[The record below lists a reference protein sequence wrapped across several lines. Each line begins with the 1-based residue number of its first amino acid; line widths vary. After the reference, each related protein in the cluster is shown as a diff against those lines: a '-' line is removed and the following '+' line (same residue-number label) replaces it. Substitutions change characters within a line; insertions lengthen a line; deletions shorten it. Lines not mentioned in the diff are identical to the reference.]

1 MIRKSNGSSR
11 RIFTFPAV
19 HPSESISPST
29 LLNSLIDLGRSISGY
44 KSKFLATNEGN
55 ARETFRHVS
64 NLLVFLEEVRDLA
77 SILPD
82 AVVLSL
88 SELHLTFQ
96 RLRYL
101 LEDCTTD
108 GARVWMLVR
117 SDQVAN
123 LFRILIRAI
132 ATDLDV
138 FPLGLVHVSK
148 EAKDI
153 VDLII
158 RQVRKA
164 KFESDPDDIR
174 VSMDLMWV
182 LSRLENG
189 IVPDPNTIKRVL
201 DHLRIRKW
209 SDCNKEVK
217 FLDSEIGIE
226 CFDAEKKK
234 ELELLSSLMAFMNYC
249 RGVVFDPVDSEE
261 RNQINT
267 SSEVLKGINVDDL
280 RCPISL
286 ELMSDPVTLSTGHT
300 YDRGSIMKWFRSGNA
315 TCPKTGERLTTTEF
329 VPNLAIRGIIQQY
342 RIENGCVVAESSPK
356 SRDISETVLAGS
368 IAAENALKILAGF
381 LVNKLAYGSLQ
392 EMNKAAIEI
401 RVLTRKSIFNRSCL
415 VDAGTVPY
423 LLNLLLSEDQE
434 NAIAALLNLS
444 KHSKSKD
451 IIVENGGLDLIV
463 HVLRKGIKIES
474 RQNAAATLFYIA
486 SIQEFRILIGEHPGA
501 LRGLVELV
509 RNGNDRAKKNALIA
523 IFGLLSHSGNH
534 WRVLAAGA
542 VPLLLNLLKDS
553 DREDLMTDS
562 LAILS
567 TLAEN
572 LDGAVAILRRGALQ
586 QIVGLLETSTSR
598 AAKEHCVSLLLALCI
613 NGGLDTVG
621 RLVKTP
627 SLMGPLYSQ
636 LSDGTSRARKKGG
649 ALIRVL
655 HEFCERRSS
664 TSATSD
670 PPQER
675 FVHVW

>member
-19 HPSESISPST
+19 HPCESISPST
-29 LLNSLIDLGRSISGY
+29 LLNSLIDLGQSISGY
-44 KSKFLATNEGN
+44 KSKFFATNKVN

-64 NLLVFLEEVRDLA
+64 NLLVFLEEVRDRA

-88 SELHLTFQ
+88 SKLHLTSQ

-108 GARVWMLVR
+108 GARVWMLMR
-117 SDQVAN
+117 SDEVAN

-138 FPLGLVHVSK
+138 FPLGLVHVSS

-182 LSRLENG
+182 LNRLENG
-189 IVPDPNTIKRVL
+189 IVPDPNTIKQVL

-209 SDCNKEVK
+209 SDCNNEVK

-226 CFDAEKKK
+226 CFEAEKKK
-234 ELELLSSLMAFMNYC
+234 ELELLSSLMAFTSYC
-249 RGVVFDPVDSEE
+249 RGVVFDSVDSEE

-267 SSEVLKGINVDDL
+267 SSEILKGINVDDL

-342 RIENGCVVAESSPK
+342 RVENGCVLAESSRK
-356 SRDISETVLAGS
+356 SRDISRTVLAGS
-368 IAAENALKILAGF
+368 VAAENALKILAGF
-381 LVNKLAYGSLQ
+381 LVNKVAYGGLQ

-401 RVLTRKSIFNRSCL
+401 RVLTRTSIFNRSCL

-423 LLNLLLSEDQE
+423 LLNLLLSEVQE

-474 RQNAAATLFYIA
+474 RQHAAATLFYIA
-486 SIQEFRILIGEHPGA
+486 SIQEFRIVIGEHPGA
-501 LRGLVELV
+501 LRGLLELV

-553 DREDLMTDS
+553 DREDHITDS

-586 QIVGLLETSTSR
+586 QILGLLETSTSR
-598 AAKEHCVSLLLALCI
+598 EAKEHCVSLLLALCI

-621 RLVKTP
+621 RLLKSP

-636 LSDGTSRARKKGG
+636 LSDGTSRARKKAG

-664 TSATSD
+664 TSATSV

>member
-1 MIRKSNGSSR
+1 MIRKTNGSSR
-11 RIFTFPAV
+11 RIFMFPAV
-19 HPSESISPST
+19 HPCESISPST
-29 LLNSLIDLGRSISGY
+29 LLNSLIDIGRSISGY
-44 KSKFLATNEGN
+44 KSKFFVTNKVN

-64 NLLVFLEEVRDLA
+64 NLLVFLEEVRDGA

-138 FPLGLVHVSK
+138 FPLGLVHVSS
-148 EAKDI
+148 EAKDM

-182 LSRLENG
+182 LNRLENG
-189 IVPDPNTIKRVL
+189 IVPDPNTIKQVL
-201 DHLRIRKW
+201 DHLRIRKC
-209 SDCNKEVK
+209 SDCNNEVK

-226 CFDAEKKK
+226 CFEAEKKK
-234 ELELLSSLMAFMNYC
+234 ELELLSSLMAFMSYC
-249 RGVVFDPVDSEE
+249 RGVVFDSVDSED

-267 SSEVLKGINVDDL
+267 SSEILKGINVDDL

-342 RIENGCVVAESSPK
+342 RVENGCVLAESSRK
-356 SRDISETVLAGS
+356 SRDISRTVLAGS
-368 IAAENALKILAGF
+368 VVAENALKILAGF

-401 RVLTRKSIFNRSCL
+401 RVLTRTSIFNRSCL

-423 LLNLLLSEDQE
+423 LLNLLLSEVQE

-501 LRGLVELV
+501 LRGLLELV

-553 DREDLMTDS
+553 DREDHITDS

-572 LDGAVAILRRGALQ
+572 LDGAVAILRHGALQ
-586 QIVGLLETSTSR
+586 QILGLLETSTSR
-598 AAKEHCVSLLLALCI
+598 EAKEHCVSLLLALCI
-613 NGGLDTVG
+613 NGGPDTVG
-621 RLVKTP
+621 RLLKSP
-627 SLMGPLYSQ
+627 SLTGPLYSQ
-636 LSDGTSRARKKGG
+636 LSDGTSRARKKAG

-664 TSATSD
+664 TSATSV